1 MGRRTKEPANYKICK
16 STCGKLSAR
25 TRRDHY
31 LRVSR
36 ESIRP
41 VSPPPQPN
49 CEVDMD
55 DEGTPLPFRQLRDD
69 FDSSVA
75 HLRLPASVESDWDYE
90 MSVSEDAAGNL
101 EGSITVPAFPTKIDL
116 DPRRGSRI
124 FRIAM
129 AHTEKLTNLK
139 DFIAFDLAPLTAV
152 LLVAEDRNKAIYVG
166 DASNYFGGVLQPDSG
181 DDPVLAK
188 DLHRANLKAMKGN
201 FVPPFTPVFTSG
213 QVMGKR
219 SSYRIEQALRLR
231 DARIFVASTRQRTET
246 IVLARHNGALR
257 VVSYNIQPVD
267 YDESSPEY
275 QYKAM
280 KGLANVFSFS

>member
-1 MGRRTKEPANYKICK
+1 
-16 STCGKLSAR
+16 
-25 TRRDHY
+25 
-31 LRVSR
+31 
-36 ESIRP
+36 
-41 VSPPPQPN
+41 
-49 CEVDMD
+49 MD

-116 DPRRGSRI
+116 DPRR
-124 FRIAM
+124 
-129 AHTEKLTNLK
+129 

-188 DLHRANLKAMKGN
+188 DLHCANLKAMKGN

-213 QVMGKR
+213 QV
-219 SSYRIEQALRLR
+219 L
-231 DARIFVASTRQRTET
+231 
-246 IVLARHNGALR
+246 
-257 VVSYNIQPVD
+257 
-267 YDESSPEY
+267 
-275 QYKAM
+275 
-280 KGLANVFSFS
+280 